1 MVTFVPG
8 VYSHP
13 RPAGLSAAI
22 HLSFIISE
30 MPQDYENYFRLS
42 LGKTAF
48 KDTTREPSFQQEL
61 TAACRCSSG
70 MESTRLQ
77 PCVAGIFFFEFLASA
92 PGEGNGVVSHSTC
105 LVF

>member
-1 MVTFVPG
+1 MVTFGFG

-61 TAACRCSSG
+61 TAACRCSRGWSYEAPTMRSG
-70 MESTRLQ
+70 HFLLRV
-77 PCVAGIFFFEFLASA
+77 PCERSGRR
-92 PGEGNGVVSHSTC
+92 
-105 LVF
+105 